1 MKTFTDNTGRTWTL
15 SVTVGT
21 IKRVRALCG
30 VDLAN
35 IITMESGKTPNVGLL
50 ERLAADP
57 VLLVDVLFAVCKPEA
72 DAKGI
77 TDEEFGRAMAGDAIE
92 LAATALLDEIIDF
105 FPEAKGVPE
114 DPRCKPPLRGA
125 KQAGADGTSRG
136 SGIRR
141 KNRSGPRSLDD
152 LILRLAGIA
161 GVNPDPLTLRE
172 LAALADARGRFEWEQ
187 TASLMALI
195 VNLMRDPK
203 KNKPVKAE
211 DFNPYTVKEKAFL
224 KAPLSVLRDVFV
236 KK

>member
-50 ERLAADP
+50 ERLASDP

-72 DAKGI
+72 DTKGI

-105 FPEAKGVPE
+105 FPEAKRKVFRKILDASRRFEARSKQALMELLE
-114 DPRCKPPLRGA
+114 DPAFDEKID
-125 KQAGADGTSRG
+125 QA
-136 SGIRR
+136 
-141 KNRSGPRSLDD
+141 LD
-152 LILRLAGIA
+152 RLTI
-161 GVNPDPLTLRE
+161 
-172 LAALADARGRFEWEQ
+172 
-187 TASLMALI
+187 SS
-195 VNLMRDPK
+195 
-203 KNKPVKAE
+203 
-211 DFNPYTVKEKAFL
+211 
-224 KAPLSVLRDVFV
+224 SVSPESPESIPTP
-236 KK
+236 

>member
-15 SVTVGT
+15 SITVGT

-72 DAKGI
+72 DTKGI

-105 FPEAKGVPE
+105 FPEAKRKVFRKILNASRRFEARSKQALTELLE
-114 DPRCKPPLRGA
+114 DPAFDEKID
-125 KQAGADGTSRG
+125 QAL
-136 SGIRR
+136 
-141 KNRSGPRSLDD
+141 NQ
-152 LILRLAGIA
+152 
-161 GVNPDPLTLRE
+161 LTI
-172 LAALADARGRFEWEQ
+172 
-187 TASLMALI
+187 SS
-195 VNLMRDPK
+195 
-203 KNKPVKAE
+203 
-211 DFNPYTVKEKAFL
+211 
-224 KAPLSVLRDVFV
+224 SVSPESPESIPTP
-236 KK
+236 

>member
-35 IITMESGKTPNVGLL
+35 IIGKTPNVGLL
-50 ERLAADP
+50 ERLASDP

-105 FPEAKGVPE
+105 FPEAKRKVFRKILDASRRFEARSKQALTELLE
-114 DPRCKPPLRGA
+114 DPAFDEKID
-125 KQAGADGTSRG
+125 QA
-136 SGIRR
+136 
-141 KNRSGPRSLDD
+141 LD
-152 LILRLAGIA
+152 RLTI
-161 GVNPDPLTLRE
+161 
-172 LAALADARGRFEWEQ
+172 
-187 TASLMALI
+187 SS
-195 VNLMRDPK
+195 
-203 KNKPVKAE
+203 
-211 DFNPYTVKEKAFL
+211 
-224 KAPLSVLRDVFV
+224 SVSPESPESIPTP
-236 KK
+236 

>member
-1 MKTFTDNTGRTWTL
+1 MKN
-15 SVTVGT
+15 SV
-21 IKRVRALCG
+21 A
-30 VDLAN
+30 
-35 IITMESGKTPNVGLL
+35 PW
-50 ERLAADP
+50 
-57 VLLVDVLFAVCKPEA
+57 
-72 DAKGI
+72 
-77 TDEEFGRAMAGDAIE
+77 AGDAIE

-105 FPEAKGVPE
+105 FPEGEAKGVPE
-114 DPRCKPPLRGA
+114 DPRREPPLRGA

-141 KNRSGPRSLDD
+141 KNRSAPRSLDD

-211 DFNPYTVKEKAFL
+211 EFQPVYRERKGLPESAAFRSAGRL
-224 KAPLSVLRDVFV
+224 CQKVIT
-236 KK
+236 K

>member
-50 ERLAADP
+50 ERLASDP

-105 FPEAKGVPE
+105 FPEAKRKVFRKILDASRRFE
-114 DPRCKPPLRGA
+114 ARS
-125 KQAGADGTSRG
+125 KQ
-136 SGIRR
+136 
-141 KNRSGPRSLDD
+141 
-152 LILRLAGIA
+152 LAGIA

-236 KK
+236 KGGN

>member
-105 FPEAKGVPE
+105 FPEAKRKVFRKIL
-114 DPRCKPPLRGA
+114 DA
-125 KQAGADGTSRG
+125 SR
-136 SGIRR
+136 
-141 KNRSGPRSLDD
+141 
-152 LILRLAGIA
+152 
-161 GVNPDPLTLRE
+161 
-172 LAALADARGRFEWEQ
+172 RFEI
-187 TASLMALI
+187 SS
-195 VNLMRDPK
+195 
-203 KNKPVKAE
+203 
-211 DFNPYTVKEKAFL
+211 
-224 KAPLSVLRDVFV
+224 SVSPESPESIPTP
-236 KK
+236 